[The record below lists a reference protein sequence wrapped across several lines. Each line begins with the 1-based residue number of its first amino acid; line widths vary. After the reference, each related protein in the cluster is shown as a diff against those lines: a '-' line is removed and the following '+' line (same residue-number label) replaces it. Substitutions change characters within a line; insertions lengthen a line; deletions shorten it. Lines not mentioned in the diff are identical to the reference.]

1 MIIFAHDLLGFEPSD
16 ISIFIQENKINNT
29 YIYTMEIKIQI
40 NENDVLSQF
49 IGRLDTAA
57 SQQAATD
64 MEPLMANADKA
75 IEIDCSQ
82 LEFISSSG
90 LRLFLSLRKQTIAKG
105 GKVIL
110 SGMTPEVKQVF
121 SITGF
126 FSLFEF
132 K

>member
-1 MIIFAHDLLGFEPSD
+1 
-16 ISIFIQENKINNT
+16 
-29 YIYTMEIKIQI
+29 MEIKIQI
-40 NENDVLSQF
+40 RENDVLSQI

-57 SQQAATD
+57 SQQAAAD
-64 MEPLMANADKA
+64 MEPLMANADKT

-105 GKVIL
+105 GKVVL
-110 SGMTPEVKQVF
+110 SGMTPEVRQVF